1 MKLRQL
7 PNIMT
12 IVRDLLFG
20 TFNRE
25 FLIFLFFL
33 VLSAAYW
40 FMSVLNDTMEREI
53 TVHVQLTGVPKNVIL
68 LDEDN
73 ADIHA
78 TIRDKGYT
86 IAAYLWGDK
95 LKTVKIPFSTYSRNN
110 DRCTVTGG
118 ELMKL
123 ISQQLYGSSKILQ
136 MKPDRLEFPYNRG
149 MNRRFPVKLYGKVR
163 PADTYYLAQVK
174 FQPDSVYV
182 YSSEHLLDSIAEVY
196 TERLNIV
203 NFTDT
208 IRRKVKLR
216 HIHGAKPVPDEVT
229 VTFCPDIMVEATA
242 SVPIVPINVPEGRT
256 LRFFPPTVTVS
267 YVVGASHY
275 NTISTAQFSVVAD
288 YNTTE
293 NGTLEQCQLKL
304 IRAPREARNP
314 KLTTTSA
321 DYLIEQ

>member
-1 MKLRQL
+1 
-7 PNIMT
+7 MT

-40 FMSVLNDTMEREI
+40 VMSVLNDTMEREV
-53 TVHVQLTGVPKNVIL
+53 TVHVQLSGVPKNVIL

-73 ADIHA
+73 MDIHA
-78 TIRDKGYT
+78 TVRDKGYT

-95 LKTVKIPFSTYSRNN
+95 LKTVKIPFSTFARGR
-110 DRCTVTGG
+110 DRCTVSNG
-118 ELMKL
+118 ELVKL
-123 ISQQLYGSSKILQ
+123 ISQQLYGSSKIVQL
-136 MKPDRLEFPYNRG
+136 KPDKLEFPYNLG
-149 MNRRFPVKLYGKVR
+149 MNRRYPVKLYGKVR

-174 FQPDSVYV
+174 FQPESVYV
-182 YSSEHLLDSIAEVY
+182 YSSEHLLDSISEIY

-208 IRRKVKLR
+208 LRRKVKLR
-216 HIHGAKPVPDEVT
+216 HIHGAKPVPSEVT
-229 VTFCPDIMVEATA
+229 VTFCPDIMIEATA
-242 SVPIVPINVPEGRT
+242 SVPVMPVNVPEGRN
-256 LRFFPPTVTVS
+256 LRFFPPAVTVS

-275 NTISTAQFSVVAD
+275 KNIGVDKFVVVAD
-288 YNTTE
+288 YNTTKD
-293 NGTLEQCQLKL
+293 GTAEQCQLKL
-304 IRAPREARNP
+304 VKAPREARNP
-314 KLTTTSA
+314 KLTTTSV